1 MRKRSEIETAFS
13 STDEL
18 SGCRAFFLVGIGGAG
33 MSALARMLRQRS
45 YEVAGSDG
53 SAGVETDRL
62 IEEEFRVNIGHSEK
76 AVQDFASNRKDVA
89 LIVTDAID
97 LDHSPEVA
105 VARRLGLVV
114 VRRSQALGWLLRPYK
129 VIAVTG
135 THGKTTTTGMLG
147 AGLIASG
154 LDPLVV
160 VGAPVIDW
168 QGPVREGDGQFAV
181 VEACEAYEAYGDID
195 PFMVVLTN
203 LEPDHLDYHG
213 SYENLRDSM
222 VRFVSRVPAEGGLIY
237 CADDR
242 GAAEVAEL
250 TDVRC
255 MPYGL
260 SSAWLQQVSNK
271 FQLGIDANETQA
283 GQILK
288 LNLPGDHN
296 RMNATGALAAAS
308 LLNNEIEQVDLDMV
322 EMGISRFN
330 GAERRLQ
337 VQLESPI
344 TVIDDYAHHPSEIA
358 ASLQAV
364 RQRYGDRR
372 LIVVYQPHMYSRT
385 AEYLEEF
392 ARTLSEADF
401 VVLTDI
407 YPAREAP
414 IPGISSARIAELLT
428 VPMRYVPS
436 RHLLPRVVKEMLEP
450 GDVVVGMGA
459 GTISEFTPELIREI
473 EREARPK
480 KSVAVIYGGDSSERE
495 VSILTGNAIA
505 KALVAKGYEV
515 TKHDVTEMLLRKGS
529 VIEFMGSIRP
539 DVAFLAVHGTNA
551 EDGAI
556 QGLFELLHIPYTGSG
571 ILASANA
578 IDKEQTKKLLSQV
591 DIRVPRGQFVS
602 SLDEEITISA
612 PAVVKPNREGS
623 TVGLTFAK
631 TDDEIR
637 EGIRKALQYPG
648 GCLVEEWI
656 IGMEISVPIVCGDML
671 LPVEICP
678 VNGSYDFANKYTPGA
693 TEEICPARLPEKQL
707 AEAMAIARKV
717 HDTLGCQGATRT
729 DMLVRGDELIILEIN
744 TLPGMTATSLLPYS
758 AKQSGINFEDLCER
772 LVEDALTRH
781 GQANR
786 T

>member
-1 MRKRSEIETAFS
+1 MRKRSEIDTAFS
-13 STDEL
+13 TTDAL
-18 SGCRAFFLVGIGGAG
+18 NSCRAFFLVGIGGAG
-33 MSALARMLRQRS
+33 MSALARMLSERS
-45 YEVAGSDG
+45 FEVAGSD
-53 SAGVETDRL
+53 SSSGVETERL
-62 IEEEFRVNIGHSEK
+62 EQEGFTVAIGHREEPVLEFSAKREGI
-76 AVQDFASNRKDVA
+76 A
-89 LIVTDAID
+89 LVVTDAVD
-97 LDHSPEVA
+97 LNHSPEVA

-168 QGPVREGDGQFAV
+168 QGPVREGSGEFAV

-195 PFMVVLTN
+195 PYMVVLTN

-213 SYENLRDSM
+213 TYENLRDSM
-222 VRFVSRVPAEGGLIY
+222 VKFVSRVPGEGGLIY

-283 GQILK
+283 GQILR

-322 EMGISRFN
+322 EMGIARFN

-337 VQLESPI
+337 VQLDAEV

-358 ASLQAV
+358 ASIQAI
-364 RQRYGDRR
+364 RQRYEGRR
-372 LIVVYQPHMYSRT
+372 LVVVYQPHMYSRT
-385 AEYLEEF
+385 AEYLSEF

-414 IPGISSARIAELLT
+414 IPGVSSARIAELLT
-428 VPMRYVPS
+428 KPMRYVPS
-436 RHLLPRVVKEMLEP
+436 RHLLPRVVKALLRP
-450 GDVVVGMGA
+450 DDVVVGMGA
-459 GTISEFTPELIREI
+459 GTISEFTPDLIREI
-473 EREARPK
+473 DRDARPQ
-480 KSVAVIYGGDSSERE
+480 KSIAVIYGGDSSERE

-505 KALVAKGYEV
+505 KALTAQGHLV
-515 TKHDVTEMLLRKGS
+515 TKYDVTDLLLRKGS
-529 VIEFMGSIRP
+529 LIEFTGSIRP
-539 DVAFLAVHGTNA
+539 DLAFLAVHGTHA

-556 QGLFELLHIPYTGSG
+556 QGLFELLHIPYTGSN
-571 ILASANA
+571 ILSSANA
-578 IDKEQTKKLLSQV
+578 IDKEQTKKLLSQAG
-591 DIRVPRGQFVS
+591 IRVPQGQYLAFEN
-602 SLDEEITISA
+602 EEIRISA

-623 TVGLTFAK
+623 TVGITFAE
-631 TDDEIR
+631 TDEQVR
-637 EGIRKALQYPG
+637 QGVRKAMQYPG
-648 GCLVEEWI
+648 GCLIEEWI
-656 IGMEISVPIVCGDML
+656 KGMEISVPVVGDRVL

-678 VNGSYDFANKYTPGA
+678 VSGEYDFANKYTPGA
-693 TEEICPARLPEKQL
+693 TEEVCPARLSESQL
-707 AEAMAIARKV
+707 QEAMAIARKA
-717 HDTLGCQGATRT
+717 HDTLGCSGATRT
-729 DMLVRGDELIILEIN
+729 DMLVRGEEIIVLEVN

-758 AKQSGINFEDLCER
+758 AKVSGIAFDDLCEM
-772 LVEDALTRH
+772 LVEDALSRN
-781 GQANR
+781 GQAHR
-786 T
+786 S